1 MEISIIKMIAMA
13 QTRWPWVLPLSLP
26 RCLKENKDHGQR
38 EAFVAQDSF
47 EAEDASSSLLK
58 KNHQEPLALNAP

>member
-38 EAFVAQDSF
+38 EAFVAHDYF

-58 KNHQEPLALNAP
+58 KKSSRAISS

>member
-1 MEISIIKMIAMA
+1 MEISIIRMVAMA
-13 QTRWPWVLPLSLP
+13 QTRGPWVLPLSLP

-58 KNHQEPLALNAP
+58 KIIKSH

>member
-38 EAFVAQDSF
+38 KAFVAQDYF
-47 EAEDASSSLLK
+47 EAEDASSSLFK